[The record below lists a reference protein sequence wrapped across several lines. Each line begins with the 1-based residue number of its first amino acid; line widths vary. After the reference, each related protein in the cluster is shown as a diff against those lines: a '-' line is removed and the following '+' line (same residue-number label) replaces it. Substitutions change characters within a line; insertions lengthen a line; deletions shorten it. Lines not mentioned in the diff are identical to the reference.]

1 MLAIGL
7 LTAWLIVFLWASVQA
22 YRDARRREAF
32 DQMVTDCYLP
42 RCYLCAG
49 RLERAAEYVGGG
61 LVLCGACATLTP
73 AAEVT
78 P

>member
-22 YRDARRREAF
+22 YREARRLEAF
-32 DQMVTDCYLP
+32 DYMVMESYAP

-61 LVLCGACATLTP
+61 WVLCGECATLTP